1 LYTLTCLQS
10 LFAPNLSYNGPEQV
24 VVSSVGLATIVAG
37 GVGKCVCVVEVRG
50 EEEMVPISYSLA
62 DVPTKIEMGA

>member
-1 LYTLTCLQS
+1 
-10 LFAPNLSYNGPEQV
+10 V